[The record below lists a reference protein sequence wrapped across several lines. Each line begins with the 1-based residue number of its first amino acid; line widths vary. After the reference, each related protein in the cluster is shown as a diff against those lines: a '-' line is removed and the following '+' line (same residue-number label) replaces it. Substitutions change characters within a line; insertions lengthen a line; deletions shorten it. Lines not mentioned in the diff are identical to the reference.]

1 MEEINLKDFLT
12 YIVKKIPIIIC
23 ITLLVLLLGIEYA
36 VFLKTP
42 LYSGDT
48 TILLVQ
54 DHGDSS
60 MTQNDVALN
69 QKLVATYSEIIKSRR
84 VLNQVIEQLQLDY
97 TAGALSNKI
106 TVSSINDTEI
116 IKISVSDEDSETAC
130 VIADTIASVF
140 EKEIVELYNLKNVS
154 IIDEAEIKDQPYNIN
169 TVRDLIIF
177 FLAGTVLSV
186 GVVFVFYY
194 FDTSIKSSEEI
205 EAKLGVTVIGS
216 VPLYKRK
223 KK

>member
-1 MEEINLKDFLT
+1 MEEINLKDFFT

-54 DHGDSS
+54 DSGNSN

-84 VLNQVIEQLQLDY
+84 VLNQVIKQLQLDY
-97 TAGALSNKI
+97 TAEALSSKI
-106 TVSSINDTEI
+106 NVSSINDTEI
-116 IKISVSDEDSETAC
+116 IKISVSDEDAETAC
-130 VIADTIASVF
+130 VIADTIANVF

-154 IIDEAEIKDQPYNIN
+154 IIDEAEIQDHPYNIN

-177 FLAGTVLSV
+177 FLAGAVLSV

-194 FDTSIKSSEEI
+194 FDTSVKSSEEI
-205 EAKLGVTVIGS
+205 EAKLGVTVIGT

>member
-1 MEEINLKDFLT
+1 MEEINLKDFLK

-42 LYSGDT
+42 LYNGDT

-54 DHGDSS
+54 DSGNSN

-84 VLNQVIEQLQLDY
+84 VLNQVIKQLQLDY
-97 TAGALSNKI
+97 TAEALSSKI
-106 TVSSINDTEI
+106 NVSSINDTEI
-116 IKISVSDEDSETAC
+116 IKISVSDEDAETAC
-130 VIADTIASVF
+130 VIADTIANVF

-154 IIDEAEIKDQPYNIN
+154 IIDEAEIQDHPYNIN

-177 FLAGTVLSV
+177 FLAGAVLSV

-194 FDTSIKSSEEI
+194 FDTSVKSSEEI
-205 EAKLGVTVIGS
+205 EAKLGVTVIGT